1 LEHSE
6 LTERLDRAKQRRAD
20 AGRLLDPYRPAL
32 EAAHQDVEAARQ
44 HVWTTNARLT
54 QARALQRRRA
64 RHDLADAKADLDAAL
79 ERQQQ
84 AELAAQPA
92 NEAISAAHAEVRGL
106 RDRLDTVDLRR
117 RMALGYV
124 EVDQLRH
131 LRHALH
137 QWRRWAD
144 GHPMP
149 GETAGHVVDA
159 LGKADFVDRDRIHD
173 LVAPL
178 SSWAVERGISTELR
192 APALN
197 RSIGIELDL

>member
-1 LEHSE
+1 
-6 LTERLDRAKQRRAD
+6 
-20 AGRLLDPYRPAL
+20 
-32 EAAHQDVEAARQ
+32 
-44 HVWTTNARLT
+44 
-54 QARALQRRRA
+54 
-64 RHDLADAKADLDAAL
+64 
-79 ERQQQ
+79 
-84 AELAAQPA
+84 
-92 NEAISAAHAEVRGL
+92 
-106 RDRLDTVDLRR
+106 
-117 RMALGYV
+117 MALGYV